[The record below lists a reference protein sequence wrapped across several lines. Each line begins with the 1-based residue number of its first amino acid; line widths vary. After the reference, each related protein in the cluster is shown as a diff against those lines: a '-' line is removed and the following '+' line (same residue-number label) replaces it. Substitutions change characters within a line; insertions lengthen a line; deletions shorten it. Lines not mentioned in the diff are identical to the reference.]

1 MKLLRLSTIDNKAF
15 FAPDFDTDIILK
27 DNPSIG
33 LKNTMFEVAAAE
45 YIPDPNNTG
54 KLTVLPAGEINPN
67 FGEQS
72 VRTMPNNSGYKVRDR
87 LVLYNEIE
95 QALNRSCHN
104 SSVAAAAEFQTF
116 SSYKVREQVDD
127 PEKILIK
134 YSFNQPLNPFLTCQ
148 SIAGTNF
155 FNTSFFRNAPA
166 PFNAIRTTTDF
177 QDVLV
182 PPAFGPVGDERYRAV
197 ANSGFEFSKGSGV
210 FYAQVHTTT
219 PNVANL
225 THNGF
230 GIGISFTSGNR
241 ASTNPRTDDSFSASI
256 PDTARNCEIAFV
268 DQNAN
273 FNYRNSAFNTASAP
287 TVSTVAPQISAN
299 TLRNP
304 ILMLEIT
311 TETDASNLNRKVIKG
326 SVIQYNGGL
335 GQQDIL
341 FRQYLNDAELDI
353 DVKLTPYIYLK
364 SNQNNI
370 VVHNVRLTPDN
381 NIDFR
386 VFNNLENLKE
396 GEEVSDKSVFPL
408 LPDHP
413 GGGQTGGTVVGSN
426 FRNVDASMSVFM
438 PKVKPRH
445 QPATVLPEGS
455 ITIHNQLIKF
465 MGTTNKIATGEK
477 TFNPQ
482 VIKMFSSQM
491 NKADGTIGL
500 MCGKIGYNIFFEGRN
515 AFETGSF
522 FIIESMT
529 LSLDS
534 YNSQASILKDDGTKI
549 KSRSGTRKNILATI
563 IQDTD
568 YHGNLIIHE
577 PNEVNMIDINTAN
590 TPGGKNNINIRNL
603 RLRILDADLEPIDM
617 IGQGEMTIL
626 IDG

>member
-33 LKNTMFEVAAAE
+33 LKNAMFEVAAAE
-45 YIPDPNNTG
+45 YVPDPLTTG
-54 KLTVLPAGEINPN
+54 LIKSLPAGEANN
-67 FGEQS
+67 FEEQS
-72 VRTMPNNSGYKVRDR
+72 VRTMPDNTGYKSRDR
-87 LVLYNEIE
+87 GILLNEIE
-95 QALNRSCHN
+95 QALNRSCSN
-104 SSVAAAAEFQTF
+104 ASVAGASEFQTF
-116 SSYKVREQVDD
+116 SSFAVREQVDD
-127 PEKILIK
+127 PEKIVIK
-134 YSFNQPLNPFLTCQ
+134 YSFNQPLNPFLTLK
-148 SIAGTNF
+148 SIHPTDF
-155 FNTSFFRNAPA
+155 FDTTFFRNAPP
-166 PFNAIRTTTDF
+166 PFNAIRSTVDF

-182 PPAFGPVGDERYRAV
+182 PPAFAPVADERYRAV

-210 FYAQVHTTT
+210 FYAQIHTTA

-230 GIGISFTSGNR
+230 GIGISFTQDRR
-241 ASTNPRTDDSFSASI
+241 ASTNPRTDDSFTGAI
-256 PDTARNCEIAFV
+256 PETARNNEIAFI

-273 FNYRNSAFNTASAP
+273 FNYRSSKFNTAS
-287 TVSTVAPQISAN
+287 TSVVSTLAPEITGN

-311 TETDASNLNRKVIKG
+311 TESDAANQNRKVIIG

-335 GQQDIL
+335 GLQTIL
-341 FRQYLNDAELDI
+341 FKNYLGDKELDV
-353 DVKLTPYIYLK
+353 DVKLTPYIYFK
-364 SNQNNI
+364 ANQNNI
-370 VVHNVRLTPDN
+370 IVHNVRLTPDN

-386 VFNNLENLKE
+386 NFNGLDQQKE
-396 GEEVSDKSVFPL
+396 GEEISDKSVYPL
-408 LPDHP
+408 GHDHP
-413 GGGQTGGTVVGSN
+413 GGAQTGGTAFGSN
-426 FRNVDASMSVFM
+426 ARNVDAVMAAFM

-445 QPATVLPEGS
+445 QPAVALPEGS

-465 MGTTNKIATGEK
+465 LGTTNKDATGDK
-477 TFNPQ
+477 TFTPQ
-482 VIKMFSSQM
+482 IIKMFSSQM
-491 NKADGTIGL
+491 NKADGTAGIL
-500 MCGKIGYNIFFEGRN
+500 CGKIGYNLFFEGMS
-515 AFETGSF
+515 AFENGSF

-534 YNSQASILKDDGTKI
+534 YNSQATILKNDGRKI
-549 KSRSGTRKNILATI
+549 RSRSGTRKNILATI

-568 YHGNLIIHE
+568 YHGNLVIHE

-603 RLRILDADLEPIDM
+603 RIRILDADLEPIDM
-617 IGQGEMTIL
+617 VGQGELTLL